1 MTKKI
6 VKPINVLIYKVAGE
20 FAGIYYDAGRST
32 GLASKFKNAESFA
45 RANVEKFIPLAIKHL
60 MELLKPT
67 SNVTEYMR
75 SEIYEALMD
84 PVNDPE
90 LMKAKVN
97 TDLNMELL
105 ADQAKFDKLKVLTP
119 IETKKT
125 VLHR

>member
-1 MTKKI
+1 M
-6 VKPINVLIYKVAGE
+6 NVMIYKVAGE

-32 GLASKFKNAESFA
+32 GLTSKFKNAESFA

-67 SNVTEYMR
+67 SNITEHMR

-105 ADQAKFDKLKVLTP
+105 DDQRKFKKLKVLTP
-119 IETKKT
+119 VTSEKKT